1 MNESK
6 TIAKHSCKCRFE
18 FDGRECNSRKWN
30 SKCQRE
36 CKKKQQ
42 QKIMSEIVAY
52 VLVRVI
58 RLVGGL
64 IVTSDGITKKSRN
77 QL

>member
-1 MNESK
+1 
-6 TIAKHSCKCRFE
+6 
-18 FDGRECNSRKWN
+18 
-30 SKCQRE
+30 
-36 CKKKQQ
+36 
-42 QKIMSEIVAY
+42 MSEIVAY

>member
-6 TIAKHSCKCRFE
+6 TLAKHSCKCRCE
-18 FDGRECNSRKWN
+18 FDGRKYNSRKWN

-36 CKKKQQ
+36 CKKQQ

-58 RLVGGL
+58 RLVV
-64 IVTSDGITKKSRN
+64 I
-77 QL
+77 

>member
-1 MNESK
+1 MNQKQLQNIRVSVGLSLMVGNV
-6 TIAKHSCKCRFE
+6 T
-18 FDGRECNSRKWN
+18 RENGTVSVNVNVKKNSN
-30 SKCQRE
+30 
-36 CKKKQQ
+36 